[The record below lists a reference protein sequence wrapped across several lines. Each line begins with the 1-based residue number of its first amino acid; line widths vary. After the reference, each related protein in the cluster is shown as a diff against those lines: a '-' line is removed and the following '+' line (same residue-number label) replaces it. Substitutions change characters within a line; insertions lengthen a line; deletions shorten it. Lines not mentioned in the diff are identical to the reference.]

1 MGFETMPMVVSV
13 AFFAMVAIIVS
24 NGARSRQR
32 IARMQVEIQSKMI
45 ERFGSAPEFV
55 GFLQSDSGRQ
65 FMQSLGAVPKARAS
79 NNILLSVRR
88 AVVLSF
94 LGVGFLV
101 ICISPEYRNEG
112 FFIAGCIL
120 LGLGVGYGVSAVLS
134 VKLSRAWGLM
144 PPQDG
149 DERADSDFTM
159 HS

>member
-24 NGARSRQR
+24 NAARSRQR

-79 NNILLSVRR
+79 NSILLSVRR

-144 PPQDG
+144 PPQVG

>member
-24 NGARSRQR
+24 NAARSRQR

-65 FMQSLGAVPKARAS
+65 FMQGMGAVPRARAGNS
-79 NNILLSVRR
+79 ILLTVRR

-94 LGVGFLV
+94 LGVGFLA

-144 PPQDG
+144 PPPGSDG
-149 DERADSDFTM
+149 RADSDMTTPF
-159 HS
+159 

>member
-24 NGARSRQR
+24 NAARSRQR
-32 IARMQVEIQSKMI
+32 IARMQAELQSKMI

-65 FMQSLGAVPKARAS
+65 FMQGLGGIPRAKAS
-79 NNILLSVRR
+79 NSILLSVRR
-88 AVVLSF
+88 AVIASC
-94 LGVGFLV
+94 LGLGFLV

-112 FFIAGCIL
+112 FFITGCIL

-134 VKLSRAWGLM
+134 FKLSRAWGLM

-149 DERADSDFTM
+149 DGDPDLTM